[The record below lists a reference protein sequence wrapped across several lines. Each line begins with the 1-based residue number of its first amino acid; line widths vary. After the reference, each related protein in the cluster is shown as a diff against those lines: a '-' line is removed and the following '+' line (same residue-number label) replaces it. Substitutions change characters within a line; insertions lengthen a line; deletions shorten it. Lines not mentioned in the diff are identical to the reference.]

1 MLQKSPQLHMLER
14 LQKIISRAGIA
25 SRRHAE
31 QLITSG
37 QVRVNGRVVTEL
49 GEKADASSDRIE
61 AGGKLVQI
69 AEERRYFLLHKPPR
83 VMSTLSD
90 PEGRQSLEPVV
101 RNLGLRVYP
110 VGRLDYDASGLML
123 LTDDGDLANR
133 MLKLA
138 PRLPQTY
145 WFKVK
150 GRLGTEEMNKLSA
163 RLRGRV
169 SALRP
174 TKAAREAK
182 KTENPWYEIVFS
194 DVSRDVLRR
203 MMFESGHPV
212 EKLRR
217 VGLGKLELR
226 ELGEGE
232 IRPLKGD
239 ELARLKQSLT
249 RLESTGGS
257 AQKARAARPE

>member
-1 MLQKSPQLHMLER
+1 MQER
-14 LQKIISRAGIA
+14 LQKIISRAGIT

-31 QLITSG
+31 QLILSG

-49 GEKADASSDRIE
+49 GEKADAESDRIE
-61 AGGKLVQI
+61 AAGKLVQI
-69 AEERRYFLLHKPPR
+69 AGERRYLMLHKPPR

-90 PEGRQSLEPVV
+90 PEGRRSLENVV
-101 RNLGLRVYP
+101 RGLGARVYP
-110 VGRLDYDASGLML
+110 VGRLDYAASGLML

-133 MLKLA
+133 MLKQS

-145 WFKVK
+145 WFKTK
-150 GRLGTEEMNKLSA
+150 GRLGSEDMRKLST
-163 RLRGRV
+163 RLHGRV

-182 KTENPWYEIVFS
+182 KTENPWYEVVFS
-194 DVSRDVLRR
+194 NVSRDALRR
-203 MMFESGHPV
+203 LMFESGHPV

-217 VGLGKLELR
+217 VALGKLELG
-226 ELGEGE
+226 ELGEGQ

-239 ELARLKQSLT
+239 ELSRLKQLLG
-249 RLESTGGS
+249 RLESAGD
-257 AQKARAARPE
+257 AAPKKPASDSE